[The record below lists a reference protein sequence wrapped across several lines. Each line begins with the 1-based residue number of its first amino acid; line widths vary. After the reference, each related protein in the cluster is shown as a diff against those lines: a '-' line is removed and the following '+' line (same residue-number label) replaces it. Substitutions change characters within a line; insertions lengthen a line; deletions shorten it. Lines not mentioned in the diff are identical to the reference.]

1 MMVEGTFELHPG
13 DALYPE
19 TVLELSDVPQTLY
32 VRGNPRRFR
41 RPRSP
46 SSVRERPR
54 RMVLPWQSLRQRWRS
69 RRE

>member
-1 MMVEGTFELHPG
+1 MMAEGPSELPQVTRCI
-13 DALYPE
+13 PE

-41 RPRSP
+41 RLRSP
-46 SSVRERPR
+46 SSALERPR
-54 RMVLPWQSLRQRWRS
+54 RMVLPWQSLRQRLRS